1 MPMQLLTNSQ
11 FLYGARVKS
20 HIRLRGGSQ
29 VTRMAG
35 SDCGLWCHIAGDRS
49 ARNGEEAGPFLLN
62 YGAQMR
68 ICNCNW
74 EA

>member
-11 FLYGARVKS
+11 FLYGARAKS
-20 HIRLRGGSQ
+20 HICLRGGSL
-29 VTRMAG
+29 VTPMAS

-49 ARNGEEAGPFLLN
+49 ARNGEEAGHFLLN
-62 YGAQMR
+62 YGTQMR
-68 ICNCNW
+68 IGNCNW